1 MILVEEIKDNRVVL
15 FEMEVRKLDNKDLF
29 GKLDLYLEFY
39 KQIFDGNWLM
49 VYWIEVVKNNLNF
62 VWRFFKIFL
71 NFLCYGDM
79 DKIIKVECYDY
90 DNDGLYDFIGIF

>member
-90 DNDGLYDFIGIF
+90 DNGGLYDFIGIF